1 MDFEALRALDPVA
14 AALVGEIPQ
23 RDTPRQVIVNA
34 AKLADLIDLS
44 EARVVALARSGAIP
58 RVSAGRYDQREAV
71 RAYIRYVRANP
82 LGRKSNDPALA
93 DERRRL
99 VREQADREAHRNA
112 VARGEL
118 VAAADVKAAWESI
131 LTDVR
136 AAMLAIPSRVP
147 ELDRATV
154 ERLDREIRTALEALA
169 NG

>member
-1 MDFEALRALDPVA
+1 MTDEERIAFLL
-14 AALVGEIPQ
+14 GEDAPAIKSPLWNIPLG
-23 RDTPRQVIVNA
+23 DVITTDA
-34 AKLADLIDLS
+34 LADLIDLS
-44 EARVVALARSGAIP
+44 PGRVLGLARSGDIP
-58 RVSAGRYDQREAV
+58 RVTAGRFNRREAV
-71 RAYIRYVRANP
+71 RAYIRYVKSNP
-82 LGRKSNDPALA
+82 VGRKSADPALA

-136 AAMLAIPSRVP
+136 AAMLAIPSRLP

-154 ERLDREIRTALEALA
+154 ERMDREIRSALEALA
-169 NG
+169 ND